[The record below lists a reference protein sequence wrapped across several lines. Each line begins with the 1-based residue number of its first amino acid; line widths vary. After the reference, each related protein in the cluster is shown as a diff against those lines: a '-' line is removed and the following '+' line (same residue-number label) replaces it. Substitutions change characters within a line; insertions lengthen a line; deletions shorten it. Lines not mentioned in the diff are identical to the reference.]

1 MIKAVFAGSFDP
13 PTFGHLNVI
22 QRASEIFD
30 SIDVVIAV
38 NPDKKY
44 FFSDTERFDMMN
56 ALIKSYKNVQ
66 VHLWNG
72 LIVNYAKNV
81 GAKVLVRGVRGV
93 NDFNY
98 EFDLALMNQSLD
110 NEIETMFIPTRE
122 EYAIVKSSS
131 IKELAKMGGDISRMV
146 PSIVKDRLLEKLNGH
161 S

>member
-38 NPDKKY
+38 NKDKKY